1 MIGTGNYRLHTCHED
16 DLCELILIGCM
27 ASDGNLPAVIT
38 AAELTGRRFR
48 DIITT
53 LAGRDLRFLP
63 VPWRLAWLGI
73 RCLEALGMKPRM
85 KSDSLIGLVY
95 SDPAPDFS
103 PLNRLGATFRDL
115 QAPAKTA

>member
-1 MIGTGNYRLHTCHED
+1 M
-16 DLCELILIGCM
+16 
-27 ASDGNLPAVIT
+27 IT

-85 KSDSLIGLVY
+85 KSDSLIGLVK

-103 PLNRLGATFRDL
+103 AIDGLPVSFRSL
-115 QAPAKTA
+115 SR